1 MQMAV
6 ELDSFFADRVKSH
19 VHCACECTLHKLEK
33 FGGQIFLNAEVCAQL
48 VDCLLVRSCT

>member
-1 MQMAV
+1 MAV

-19 VHCACECTLHKLEK
+19 VHRACECTLHKLEK

-48 VDCLLVRSCT
+48 VDYLLVRSCT